1 CNKTFCKDYMK
12 ENCSDANGKFA
23 DENGKGKEGCEIQV
37 TATCFVRNGTSS
49 PSERPLHF
57 SISLMIQ
64 NYYRIPT
71 RKSLV
76 DEIKSAI
83 IASLLLGF
91 GSIFLSMAVG
101 VYV

>member
-1 CNKTFCKDYMK
+1 MSTLTDWQGSTPFTPLVQKNLFPLI
-12 ENCSDANGKFA
+12 AFLLLVFG
-23 DENGKGKEGCEIQV
+23 
-37 TATCFVRNGTSS
+37 FVASS
-49 PSERPLHF
+49 AYSV
-57 SISLMIQ
+57 
-64 NYYRIPT
+64 IPT